1 MAQRSHHRVSG
12 GHDGRSER
20 PATGYGEPEAGLGQ
34 AAWQHPFCYNP
45 PMPHESSLPCEITSH
60 RLVLP
65 ADANHHGTLYA
76 GSLLRYALEAAYA
89 AASRAVGPEANLM
102 LRRVISI
109 ECRRSV
115 PVGSL
120 VEIRGAVVQ
129 VRQAYLAVGV
139 VGMPLDGHTLPW
151 MDGLLGF
158 VQVDEAGLPVALP
171 GTVDAVPDDAPLWQ
185 PLAKRLEKLGQV
197 KGATA
202 EWIGAGFGQ

>member
-1 MAQRSHHRVSG
+1 MP
-12 GHDGRSER
+12 DG
-20 PATGYGEPEAGLGQ
+20 PA
-34 AAWQHPFCYNP
+34 
-45 PMPHESSLPCEITSH
+45 LPLEITSH

-89 AASRAVGPEANLM
+89 AASRAVGPAANLM
-102 LRRVISI
+102 LRRVVSL

-115 PVGSL
+115 PVGAL
-120 VEIRGAVVQ
+120 VEIRGAVID
-129 VRQAYLAVGV
+129 VRQAYVVVGV

-158 VQVDEAGLPVALP
+158 VQVDGAGLPVALP
-171 GTVDAVPDDAPLWQ
+171 GAVEAVNGQAALWQ
-185 PLAKRLEKLGQV
+185 PLRGRLDKLGQV

-202 EWIGAGFGQ
+202 EWIGAGFGG